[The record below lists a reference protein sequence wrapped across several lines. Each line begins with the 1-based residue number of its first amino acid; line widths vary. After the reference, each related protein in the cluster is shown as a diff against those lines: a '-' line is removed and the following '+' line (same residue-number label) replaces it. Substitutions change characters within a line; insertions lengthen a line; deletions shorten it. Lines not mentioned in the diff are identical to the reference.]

1 MLESSLLYR
10 RNSLSVSQAVEVII
24 ANRMVLNE
32 TLFGFRSSEKIMSV
46 INQENVTALILTKRI
61 L

>member
-1 MLESSLLYR
+1 MLELSLLYR

-32 TLFGFRSSEKIMSV
+32 TVFGFRSSEKMSV
-46 INQENVTALILTKRI
+46 INQENFTAFILTKRI